1 MADILSEKDVVLL
14 YQAIA
19 FGKASKLAQVIFTLE
34 NVMACIKRLLID
46 TVENKPSEVEVS
58 YKLRKAV
65 LFLLHFCTIDIES
78 ES

>member
-14 YQAIA
+14 YQAI
-19 FGKASKLAQVIFTLE
+19 KASKLAQVIFTLE

-58 YKLRKAV
+58 
-65 LFLLHFCTIDIES
+65 
-78 ES
+78 